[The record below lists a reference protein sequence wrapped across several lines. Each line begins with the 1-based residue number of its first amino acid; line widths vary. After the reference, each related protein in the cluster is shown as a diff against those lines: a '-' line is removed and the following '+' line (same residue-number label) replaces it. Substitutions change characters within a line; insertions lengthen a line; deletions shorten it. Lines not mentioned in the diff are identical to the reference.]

1 MTRYPHLATR
11 LFNVPLM
18 LHPDKAEIVMAALA
32 DRLGIAHLFR
42 GEQLLTMQSSA
53 AAARSDTGGYGDA
66 DADFDRPYDL
76 VQGVAVIPIVG
87 TLVQKSDWMDAYSG
101 ITGYNALRAAF
112 LTALGDPAAR
122 AILLDVDSPGGEVA
136 GCFDLVDTIF
146 AARGTKP
153 IWSVLNEIAYSGGYA
168 LASAADR
175 VVLPRTGGCGSV
187 GVICMHTDV
196 SQALSKAGIAVTL
209 IQYGAQK
216 SGRSSMAPLSDAAR
230 GRMQADIDTMGELFV
245 STVAR
250 NRRMAVADVRRTASG
265 HLSGRRRRLDRLR
278 RRGRRARRRLPRAA
292 RLSLI
297 RRPIDEPDPVDRHEP
312 IATARERRLGARL
325 RASGR
330 PRAGRSRRTAPGAD
344 AVGVAGACRQYGRE

>member
-53 AAARSDTGGYGDA
+53 VAARSDTGGYGDA

-153 IWSVLNEIAYSGGYA
+153 VWSVLNEIAYSAGYA

-187 GVICMHTDV
+187 GVICMHTDF

-216 SGRSSMAPLSDAAR
+216 SDGSSMAPLSDSAR
-230 GRMQADIDTMGELFV
+230 GRIQADIDTMGELFV

-250 NRRMAVADVRRTASG
+250 NRRMAAADVRRTQ
-265 HLSGRRRRLDRLR
+265 
-278 RRGRRARRRLPRAA
+278 
-292 RLSLI
+292 
-297 RRPIDEPDPVDRHEP
+297 
-312 IATARERRLGARL
+312 
-325 RASGR
+325 
-330 PRAGRSRRTAPGAD
+330 AGTYLGAD
-344 AVGVAGACRQYGRE
+344 AVSIGFADEVAAPDAAFRELLASL